1 MLAFLRKM
9 SAGHTALK
17 ERIHAYRIPLPPA
30 GQKLMGFVYF
40 SIPVIGG
47 YSIMQWA
54 VAQSAVNLGAQG
66 EMLNTSP
73 EADQRRQE
81 SQRVLTD
88 ILDNKKH
95 GSQNT

>member
-1 MLAFLRKM
+1 
-9 SAGHTALK
+9 
-17 ERIHAYRIPLPPA
+17 
-30 GQKLMGFVYF
+30 
-40 SIPVIGG
+40 
-47 YSIMQWA
+47 MQWA

-81 SQRVLTD
+81 SQRVLTG